1 MKNIGFILRE
11 ITLGGLENLV
21 LDLSEQFQ
29 TKDAIIHLICTE
41 SIGDN
46 WDIEVNDGI
55 TVKAFNYW
63 EYDDLFKYLYE
74 MKDYLD
80 SLNLDCVYVNDS
92 IYGNSL
98 LSLIKTKTKKITVL
112 HSILDTCKNIA
123 LSNKDYIDGII
134 AVSPAT
140 YKKLNGND
148 DINKV
153 MIMNGIGFPNVIEKK
168 CINNETLN
176 LLYSGRIADKD
187 KGVFSLV
194 DIVEKLH
201 LNSDISFNLKLVGD
215 GPDRKKLERLFKE
228 RRLLHLVDF
237 LGYLPKSELSK
248 QYQIS
253 DILLFP
259 SKHEAF
265 GLSIVEAQYF
275 GCIPLATRIEGA
287 TDQTINDGINGFL
300 IDKDENEA
308 ENYVKVIKELY
319 DNVSYHKRLSKCAQK
334 NAQRFS
340 IKFTAEQWLEF
351 ADSVEQ
357 KLIVGDSKKSIQDS
371 IKCLSV
377 HTDINILKQKNMFLQ
392 KYYNKNIQLNKFN
405 GKKIAIFGTLH
416 MAYYLYTL
424 FNPISEVKGFI
435 DNNSMKESINN
446 IKVYKENRLIEM
458 DLDYIIISVE
468 SNSSNFIKERL
479 IASFG
484 TEVITWKELI

>member
-29 TKDAIIHLICTE
+29 TKDAIIHIICTE
-41 SIGDN
+41 GTRNN

-55 TVKAFNYW
+55 TVKIFNCW
-63 EYDDLFKYLYE
+63 ECDDLFKYLYE
-74 MKDYLD
+74 MKDYID

-140 YKKLNGND
+140 YKKLNRND
-148 DINKV
+148 NINKV
-153 MIMNGIGFPNVIEKK
+153 MIMNGIDFPNVIEKK
-168 CINNETLN
+168 CINNEALQ

-194 DIVEKLH
+194 DIVERLH

-215 GPDRKKLERLFKE
+215 GPDRKKLECLFKE

-237 LGYLPKSELSK
+237 LGYLPKSELNN

-275 GCIPLATRIEGA
+275 GCIPMATRIEGA
-287 TDQTINDGINGFL
+287 TDQIISDGINGFL

-319 DNVSYHKRLSKCAQK
+319 DNVSYRTRLSKCAQK

-340 IKFTAEQWLEF
+340 IKSTADQWLEF

-357 KLIVGDSKKSIQDS
+357 ELVVVDSKKNILDS
-371 IKCLSV
+371 IECLST
-377 HTDINILKQKNMFLQ
+377 HTDINIFKQKNMFLQ
-392 KYYNKNIQLNKFN
+392 KYYNKNIQLNKFK

-424 FNPISEVKGFI
+424 FNPISEIKGFI
-435 DNNSMKESINN
+435 DNNSVKESINN
-446 IKVYKENRLIEM
+446 IKVYKENRLIELG
-458 DLDYIIISVE
+458 LDYILISVE
-468 SNSSNFIKERL
+468 SNSSIFIKERL
-479 IASFG
+479 SRDFEIE
-484 TEVITWKELI
+484 TITWKELM